1 MEFLKLVLD
10 NTETFGVSIVSLL
23 FGVLLV
29 LMISGAITHDDES
42 TAFEMTLI
50 WAKRALIIV
59 LISWLPIFGF
69 ALYALAWKLYG
80 KDFAGRYIQEWISI
94 LWASA
99 IDVSWR
105 ALPLI
110 FLPLFLKFAIWRWV
124 KPFISSQWRRWG
136 VLQSG
141 DAASDIRVEF
151 NRIKAKV
158 FNPRDYYASGKIFWG
173 LNQSGSPV
181 YTPED
186 EFTKTH
192 TKSIGPSQT
201 GKGVMLGV
209 LLDQAIHKGWG
220 AFFVDK
226 KPDDFIPDIMRESVE
241 LNARGE
247 LLVLDLTGKL
257 PGGYHPFK
265 YGTARER
272 RERVVK
278 ALGMRDTGT
287 NADHYKQNAREALD
301 LLMPYWTTGT
311 LSHLKDLVESP
322 PSSLTDRQ
330 RQLILMFGGN
340 IKSPLNELIG
350 LGTLEPAGDGFNVE
364 EAFMA
369 SRVIYI
375 RSDIQDTVV
384 RKAETCLLDEMIQVV
399 RNIRMPNYVLGVIDE
414 ARFSMTETLAD
425 SLATVL
431 SKKLILTLAYQSVED
446 PLNLTDKTLN
456 AKSIKNGIETN
467 TQNTLGYRPND
478 NETAEWLSD
487 LTGETQKTITKMEK
501 VTRNA
506 GGAEEWDGE
515 RTVGQQAENLIHT
528 NQLFAMPP
536 RVGVLIRPGIM
547 ASLLYTCWVPVQE
560 LKGLAAGQAPSPALQ
575 STSSTPTLSHATAQ
589 AAAAPAI
596 TDVPDQAP
604 EIELQGDDPFA
615 DDNDSSPSEVPAVNT
630 DEDVTLTTDEVPE
643 SAETDFDASIYDD
656 DDAHHGTSLSSDVPS
671 LSAAQ
676 MAAIEAAG
684 AQLTASKNKAKT
696 KPHPTKPAQP
706 TKPDLSQLNDIEGI

>member
-1 MEFLKLVLD
+1 
-10 NTETFGVSIVSLL
+10 
-23 FGVLLV
+23 
-29 LMISGAITHDDES
+29 
-42 TAFEMTLI
+42 
-50 WAKRALIIV
+50 
-59 LISWLPIFGF
+59 
-69 ALYALAWKLYG
+69 
-80 KDFAGRYIQEWISI
+80 
-94 LWASA
+94 
-99 IDVSWR
+99 
-105 ALPLI
+105 
-110 FLPLFLKFAIWRWV
+110 
-124 KPFISSQWRRWG
+124 
-136 VLQSG
+136 
-141 DAASDIRVEF
+141 
-151 NRIKAKV
+151 
-158 FNPRDYYASGKIFWG
+158 
-173 LNQSGSPV
+173 
-181 YTPED
+181 
-186 EFTKTH
+186 
-192 TKSIGPSQT
+192 
-201 GKGVMLGV
+201 MLGV
-209 LLDQAIHKGWG
+209 LLDQAISKGWG

-226 KPDDFIPDIMRESVE
+226 KPDDFIPDIMRESVA
-241 LNARGE
+241 LNGRGD

-265 YGTARER
+265 YGSARER

-350 LGTLEPAGDGFNVE
+350 LGTLEPKGDGFKVE
-364 EAFMA
+364 EAFMS

-547 ASLLYTCWVPVQE
+547 ATLLYTCWVPVKE
-560 LKGLAAGQAPSPALQ
+560 MKGLSSRPADNPAPESPPP
-575 STSSTPTLSHATAQ
+575 TTPE
-589 AAAAPAI
+589 APAVAMVPQSQEP
-596 TDVPDQAP
+596 DV
-604 EIELQGDDPFA
+604 ELQGEDPFA
-615 DDNDSSPSEVPAVNT
+615 DADDQDSLSNSPSAPPPAYT
-630 DEDVTLTTDEVPE
+630 ETSSAAPE
-643 SAETDFDASIYDD
+643 SEETDFDASLYPADSDD
-656 DDAHHGTSLSSDVPS
+656 QESSLNSDTPK
-671 LSAAQ
+671 LSEAQ
-676 MAAIEAAG
+676 IAAIEAAG
-684 AQLTASKNKAKT
+684 AQLTATKSKAKPKT
-696 KPHPTKPAQP
+696 KATTPTQP
-706 TKPDLSQLNDIEGI
+706 SKPDLSQLNDIEGI